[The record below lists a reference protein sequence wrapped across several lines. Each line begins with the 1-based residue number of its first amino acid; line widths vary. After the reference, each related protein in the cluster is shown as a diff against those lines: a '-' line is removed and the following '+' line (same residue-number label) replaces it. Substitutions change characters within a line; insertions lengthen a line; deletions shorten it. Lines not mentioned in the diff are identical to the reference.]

1 MYPIVGAD
9 PGFSTWRKSSRILPV
24 NLYLSYRD
32 DDALGFAFSLA
43 RTIGRQAPEA
53 AIVSGPVKPGAR
65 AQAVPNGAIVLLIA
79 GTRWLRA
86 SPDAPAPISQAG
98 DPVRTMLEDAIR
110 RRLRI
115 VPVLFQITL
124 KEWQSICDELPSTL
138 QPMSRFHGVEIR
150 QEPFE
155 PEIERLLTQLRTDRE
170 VPWTEAPARTV
181 IHVEAEGGGLVK
193 WWTGRD
199 KTLRVVVDGSEVG
212 ALTGF
217 NGRIDAAVEAGRHTV
232 QVREGRFFK
241 SEALV
246 VDVARGSTVSLVCGR
261 NSFTGTVSLAPKR

>member
-1 MYPIVGAD
+1 M
-9 PGFSTWRKSSRILPV
+9 

-32 DDALGFAFSLA
+32 DDALGFAFSLERA
-43 RTIGRQAPEA
+43 IKRRAPEA
-53 AIVSGPVKPGAR
+53 AIVSGPVRRGAR
-65 AQAVPNGAIVLLIA
+65 AAAIPDGAIVLLIV

-86 SPDAPAPISQAG
+86 SADAPAPISQAS
-98 DPVRTMLEDAIR
+98 DRLRTMLEDAIR

-124 KEWQSICDELPSTL
+124 QQWQSMCGELPSTL
-138 QPMSRFHGVEIR
+138 QSMSRFHGVEIR

-155 PEIERLLTQLRTDRE
+155 PEIERLLGELRAPDSE
-170 VPWTEAPARTV
+170 VPWTEAPARTL
-181 IHVEAEGGGLVK
+181 IQVESEGGGLVK

-217 NGRIDAAVEAGRHTV
+217 SGRIDAAVEPGRHTV
-232 QVREGRFFK
+232 QVREGPFFK
-241 SEALV
+241 SEPVV
-246 VDVARGSTVSLVCGR
+246 VDVARGAKVSLVCGR
-261 NSFTGTVSLAPKR
+261 NSFTGTVSIAHKR